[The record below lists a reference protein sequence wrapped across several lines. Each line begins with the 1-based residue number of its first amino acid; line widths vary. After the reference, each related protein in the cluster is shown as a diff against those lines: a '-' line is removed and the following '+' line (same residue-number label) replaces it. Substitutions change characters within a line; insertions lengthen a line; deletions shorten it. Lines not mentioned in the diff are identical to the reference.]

1 MNGVHDMGG
10 MHGFGP
16 VKPEENEPVF
26 HAPWEGRVYG
36 MVQALGP
43 HRIHDPHGM
52 RFALESLEPAT
63 YLASSYYER
72 WLLTTEQALVDKGIL
87 TEQELESKTE
97 FFKTHPDAN
106 PERREDTELRERILR
121 AAYRRY
127 SPRPETDMVPR
138 FQVGDSVIVRN
149 IHPRGHTRLPRY
161 VRGKR
166 GAIFSIY
173 GVHNFQD
180 TVPEGATSEPQPV
193 YSVSFDARELWGD
206 AAEANQ
212 SLYIDMWESYLHLVE
227 TP

>member
-16 VKPEENEPVF
+16 VEPEENEPVF

-52 RFALESLEPAT
+52 RFALESLKPAT
-63 YLASSYYER
+63 YLGSSYYER

-97 FFKTHPDAN
+97 FFKTHPDAT
-106 PERREDTELRERILR
+106 PDRREDPEFRERIVR
-121 AAYRRY
+121 AAYRRF
-127 SPRPETDMVPR
+127 SPRPETGVEPR
-138 FQVGDSVIVRN
+138 FRVGEPVIVHN
-149 IHPRGHTRLPRY
+149 IHPKGHTRLPRY

-166 GAIFSIY
+166 GVVSGFY

-180 TVPEGATSEPQPV
+180 TQPEGATAEPQPV
-193 YSVSFDARELWGD
+193 YSVSFDSRELWGD

-212 SLYIDMWESYLHLVE
+212 TLYIDMWESYLRQVE